1 MPLEHPTAGPGALE
15 QGLTAAAGTTLQKE
29 GTFAGITE
37 LMGLITTL
45 TEETSGPYGVRWG
58 VLVLWMDL
66 LEYWGSLRTSWWVLR
81 SFCAPE
87 VLEQPE
93 EPEGVLTESP
103 TGIAYGTSVLFYPL
117 FLLVLMLWS

>member
-29 GTFAGITE
+29 GTFADITV

-58 VLVLWMDL
+58 VLEDFSVG
-66 LEYWGSLRTSWWVLR
+66 LERGRPAEWCKSLGS
-81 SFCAPE
+81 AP
-87 VLEQPE
+87 
-93 EPEGVLTESP
+93 
-103 TGIAYGTSVLFYPL
+103 A
-117 FLLVLMLWS
+117 